1 MSSSLYPV
9 ALNISSKKCIVIG
22 GGKVGTRK
30 ALALAE
36 SGALVTVVSPEAT
49 LELRNAAT
57 AGVLQYCPV
66 AFAPQHL
73 TDAFLV
79 IAATDSPEVNATVA
93 VAGQEQGSLVNIAG
107 DALEE
112 SGDFST
118 MAVIRRGDLTIA
130 LTTGGAGPALTAR
143 LRREMELYF
152 GPEWIDYVELL
163 RKMRERAKNEIPEPE
178 LRANALR
185 KLVAMDSLR
194 EKIKAGEQDT
204 AEEEALK
211 CLLP

>member
-1 MSSSLYPV
+1 M
-9 ALNISSKKCIVIG
+9 
-22 GGKVGTRK
+22 
-30 ALALAE
+30 
-36 SGALVTVVSPEAT
+36 
-49 LELRNAAT
+49 
-57 AGVLQYCPV
+57 
-66 AFAPQHL
+66 
-73 TDAFLV
+73 
-79 IAATDSPEVNATVA
+79 
-93 VAGQEQGSLVNIAG
+93 AGQEQGSLVNIAG